1 MNITIHDHIKS
12 AVRNLILYLSGL
24 ILYCKEGKKMEGKL
38 FENAKKQF
46 LKALAF
52 LDVGDDIVE
61 TILNCK
67 ECKEVSIPVR
77 MDNGKLKVFTGYRV
91 RHNDARGPTKG
102 GLRFHPAVTIDEV
115 KALAFWMTFKCAVA
129 DIPYGG
135 GKGGIIVNPKE
146 LSETELEK
154 LSRGFIDAM
163 FDFIGPEKDIPAPD
177 VYTNPTIM
185 GWMSDEYNKI
195 AGESIPQILTGK
207 PVSIGGSLG
216 RREATAMGGY
226 FILSEYIRKKKLDIK
241 NLKIAV
247 QGFGNAG
254 FYIADFLHRDGAEI
268 KALSDSKAGVLQTGK
283 GSIDT
288 QKAFS
293 VKAEYGKLI
302 ADKIGPDV
310 KEITNKELLELDTD
324 ILIPAAIENQITSD
338 NAERIKADTICEL
351 ANGPVTLEADEILK
365 KNGKTLIPDIL
376 ANSGGVIVSYFEWV
390 QNKAGYYWTEEEV
403 NSKLKTKITNA
414 FENVYNEYLSNDTDM
429 RTAAYIAALKRLSS
443 AVRSKILH

>member
-1 MNITIHDHIKS
+1 MKKS
-12 AVRNLILYLSGL
+12 
-24 ILYCKEGKKMEGKL
+24 L
-38 FENAKKQF
+38 FENAKRQF
-46 LKALAF
+46 QRALAF
-52 LDVGDDIVE
+52 LDIGDDVVE

-77 MDNGKLKVFTGYRV
+77 LDNGKLKIFTGYRV

-102 GLRFHPAVTIDEV
+102 GLRYHPAVTLDEV

-135 GKGGIIVNPKE
+135 GKGGIVVNPKK

-207 PVSIGGSLG
+207 PISIGGSLG

-226 FILSEYIRKKKLDIK
+226 FLLREYIKKRNLDIK
-241 NLKIAV
+241 KLKVAV

-254 FYIADFLHRDGAEI
+254 FYIADFLHRDGARI
-268 KALSDSKAGVLQTGK
+268 VAVSDSKSAVYCSRSK
-283 GSIDT
+283 GLDP
-288 QKAFS
+288 QEAFR
-293 VKAEYGKLI
+293 VKAENGSLL
-302 ADKIGPDV
+302 ADKLGNDI
-310 KEITNKELLELDTD
+310 KSITNSELLELDVD
-324 ILIPAAIENQITSD
+324 ILIPAAIENQITEE
-338 NAERIKADTICEL
+338 NADRIRAKTICEL
-351 ANGPVTLEADEILK
+351 ANGPVTLEADEILHR
-365 KNGKTLIPDIL
+365 NNITLIPDIL

-390 QNKAGYYWTEEEV
+390 QNKAGYYWTEEDV
-403 NSKLKTKITNA
+403 NEKLKIKIVNA
-414 FENVYNEYLSNDTDM
+414 FENVYSEYQSHDTDM
-429 RTAAYIAALKRLSS
+429 RTAAYIAALRRLSS
-443 AVRSKILH
+443 AISNKILH